1 MVPMEQ
7 IDDLS
12 PATMRAHYAGLG
24 ITRLTSQEEHYV
36 LLRTRGLNPLAAA
49 RSAGYHQPQQA
60 VAKLAQ
66 REDVRDALA
75 YFREMSR
82 QTAIQAGAI
91 EFTRNDATLLYL
103 EAHAHAATA
112 TEEIKAV
119 DSLVRLHGLATP
131 EKVEI
136 NITARNQLEGLDD
149 EALLRMAGQTIRL
162 TPEEYRVLEDNED
175 E

>member
-1 MVPMEQ
+1 MEL

-12 PATMRAHYAGLG
+12 PAAMQGHYAGLG
-24 ITRLTSQEEHYV
+24 INRLSSQEEQYV
-36 LLRTRGLNPLAAA
+36 LFRTRGLNPLAAA
-49 RSAGYHQPQQA
+49 RSAGYSQPQQA

-66 REDVRDALA
+66 RSDVRDALA

-136 NITARNQLEGLDD
+136 NISRKDQLEGLDD
-149 EALLRMAGQTIRL
+149 EALLRLAGQT
-162 TPEEYRVLEDNED
+162 VLLAPDQYQVRETED

>member
-24 ITRLTSQEEHYV
+24 ISRLTSQEEHYV

-103 EAHAHAATA
+103 DAHSHAATA

>member
-1 MVPMEQ
+1 MENE
-7 IDDLS
+7 IS
-12 PATMRAHYAGLG
+12 FTPADMQAHYAGLG
-24 ITRLTSQEEHYV
+24 IRKLSSQEESYV
-36 LLRTRGLNPLAAA
+36 LFRTRGLNPLAAA
-49 RSAGYHQPQQA
+49 RAAGYSQPQKA
-60 VAKLAQ
+60 VAQLAQ

-103 EAHAHAATA
+103 EAHAKAATA

-119 DSLVRLHGLATP
+119 DSLVKLHGLASP
-131 EKVEI
+131 EKVSVTI
-136 NITARNQLEGLDD
+136 SSRDQLEGLGD
-149 EALLRMAGQTIRL
+149 EELLRLAGQTILL
-162 TPEEYRVLEDNED
+162 TPDQYTEVGD